1 MKKHQAF
8 KETLG
13 TFFLD
18 ILQRFVF
25 AKDTAEGGIDREV
38 LESLLS
44 FVVTKELP
52 KDDER
57 GVRTKRISPFAGH
70 CIDSTPVVRSFIL
83 QLLLRDDPAA
93 RAEYLGRFLE
103 GERRFMRDA
112 QQGRRGSDRSVKLS
126 QFGCWTDLDFLRTY
140 LPYDMI

>member
-1 MKKHQAF
+1 MKKGDISEFNKPRRDKNKVKMHQAF

-25 AKDTAEGGIDREV
+25 AKDTTERCIDGEV

-57 GVRTKRISPFAGH
+57 GVRTKRI
-70 CIDSTPVVRSFIL
+70 
-83 QLLLRDDPAA
+83 
-93 RAEYLGRFLE
+93 
-103 GERRFMRDA
+103 
-112 QQGRRGSDRSVKLS
+112 RGAI
-126 QFGCWTDLDFLRTY
+126 Q
-140 LPYDMI
+140 

>member
-1 MKKHQAF
+1 MKKHQTF

-25 AKDTAEGGIDREV
+25 AKDTAQERVIDREV

-52 KDDER
+52 KDD
-57 GVRTKRISPFAGH
+57 
-70 CIDSTPVVRSFIL
+70 
-83 QLLLRDDPAA
+83 
-93 RAEYLGRFLE
+93 
-103 GERRFMRDA
+103 
-112 QQGRRGSDRSVKLS
+112 DRYVLCRECGIMTRVTS
-126 QFGCWTDLDFLRTY
+126 
-140 LPYDMI
+140 

>member
-93 RAEYLGRFLE
+93 RAEYLGRFLDR
-103 GERRFMRDA
+103 ERRFLRDA
-112 QQGRRGSDRSVKLS
+112 QQGRRGSDRSLK
-126 QFGCWTDLDFLRTY
+126 FRDFRNNEQ
-140 LPYDMI
+140 

>member
-8 KETLG
+8 KETLS

-44 FVVTKELP
+44 FVVTRELP

-103 GERRFMRDA
+103 GEKRFMRDA
-112 QQGRRGSDRSVKLS
+112 QQGRRGCDRSLNSVS
-126 QFGCWTDLDFLRTY
+126 QDKIAGF
-140 LPYDMI
+140 PQQ

>member
-1 MKKHQAF
+1 MEAHDNTEYKLRNDRKKVKKHQAF

-25 AKDTAEGGIDREV
+25 AKDAAQERGIDREV

-52 KDDER
+52 KDDDR
-57 GVRTKRISPFAGH
+57 YVGN
-70 CIDSTPVVRSFIL
+70 
-83 QLLLRDDPAA
+83 
-93 RAEYLGRFLE
+93 AE
-103 GERRFMRDA
+103 
-112 QQGRRGSDRSVKLS
+112 S
-126 QFGCWTDLDFLRTY
+126 
-140 LPYDMI
+140 